1 MRIYTLDEMRQLI
14 LARKAIEE
22 PLLDVGP
29 ASDAWLDA
37 NAVAHLAMLLQGEIR
52 TAYDDM
58 WPWSA
63 SSEALDRHAQQWLTV
78 PRLEA
83 TPWSGL
89 VTLTSSATEPPDVP
103 AGLSMSA
110 TAGVEYLTT
119 QAVGSGGIAW
129 SGTAG
134 AWTATP
140 AAEAVEPGARANRAD
155 GTLLIIDSPPAGL
168 ASHASIYLTL
178 ASGTDAE
185 TDDRLRARILLAMA
199 YRPGAG
205 SPADYV
211 MWAMEA
217 DSSVARAYV
226 YPRWLLN
233 AVRSVVVVPLKADP
247 REQFSVG
254 EIAAIQ
260 AYIDERRPVGAD
272 VAVVNPT
279 PSPYYPASMSFY
291 VHCRA
296 GYGPDFV
303 PPSALTLLAGST
315 TTHLLHDAAGYTIPV
330 GSRVVTYYVGTSPMA
345 GTYAAQRVVVSSGD
359 GWVDVSEPLPAA
371 PIPGA
376 PLESGGPIW
385 QAVHDAVVAWFC
397 RLGPAV
403 SDTSTHPRF
412 PPPSYDDSP
421 SGLYRSDFYRT
432 VDAVDGVQVVIPDT
446 PNFATDYP
454 LTVTPGNTPEMYML
468 TSPRVRLLNALE

>member
-1 MRIYTLDEMRQLI
+1 MRTYTLDEMRQLI
-14 LARKAIEE
+14 LARKSVEE
-22 PLLDVGP
+22 PLLDTSP
-29 ASDAWLDA
+29 AGDAWLDA
-37 NAVAHLAMLLQGEIR
+37 NAVAHLAMLLQGEIQS
-52 TAYDDM
+52 AYDDF

-63 SSEALDRHAQQWLTV
+63 SEEALEGLARQWLTV
-78 PRLEA
+78 PRLAA
-83 TPWSGL
+83 TAWEGF
-89 VTLTSSATEPPDVP
+89 VVLTSSETTPPDVP
-103 AGLSMSA
+103 AGL
-110 TAGVEYLTT
+110 TLETTDGVEYETT
-119 QAVGSGGIAW
+119 EAVGSGGIAW

-134 AWTATP
+134 AWTASP
-140 AAEAVEPGARANRAD
+140 AAQATEAGANGNRD
-155 GTLLIIDSPPAGL
+155 IGTVLVVQSPPAGL
-168 ASHASIYLTL
+168 SSNASIGETTT
-178 ASGTDAE
+178 SGSDTE
-185 TDDRLRARILLAMA
+185 SLDRLRSRILLATS

-226 YPRWLLN
+226 YPRWMLN

-247 REQFSVG
+247 REQFSAG
-254 EIAAIQ
+254 ELAAIH

-272 VAVVNPT
+272 VAVINPT

-315 TTHLLHDAAGYTIPV
+315 TTHLLHDDAGYTIPV
-330 GSRVVTYYVGTSPMA
+330 GSRVVAYYVDTSPMA
-345 GTYAAQRVVVSSGD
+345 GTYAAQRVVVGSGG
-359 GWVDVSEPLPAA
+359 GWVDVSEPFPAA

-397 RLGPAV
+397 SLGPAV
-403 SDTSTHPRF
+403 SDTPTQPRF

-432 VDAVDGVQVVIPDT
+432 VDAIEGVQVVIPDT
-446 PNFATDYP
+446 PTFATDYP

-468 TSPRVRLLNALE
+468 TSPRVMLLGAIE

>member
-205 SPADYV
+205 SPANYV
-211 MWAMEA
+211 AWAMEA
-217 DSSVARAYV
+217 RADVARAYV
-226 YPRWLLN
+226 YPRWELN
-233 AVRSVVVVPLKADP
+233 DVRSVVVIPLRADP
-247 REQFSVG
+247 RQYYSPTELTQ
-254 EIAAIQ
+254 IR
-260 AYIDERRPVGAD
+260 AYIETRRPVGAD
-272 VAVVNPT
+272 VNVLKPGLT
-279 PSPYYPASMSFY
+279 FY
-291 VHCRA
+291 TAATFDFVAHCRA

-303 PPSALTLLAGST
+303 PPATPTVLVGST
-315 TTHLLHDAAGYTIPV
+315 RTRILHDQATYSVPV
-330 GSRVVTYYVGTSPMA
+330 GARVVVYADLTWA
-345 GTYAAQRVVVSSGD
+345 AAQRVVIASGG
-359 GWVDVSEPLPAA
+359 GWVELNEALPADPSA
-371 PIPGA
+371 GS
-376 PLESGGPIW
+376 PLDAGGPAW
-385 QAVHDAVVAWFC
+385 QPLHDAIVAWFC
-397 RLGPAV
+397 RLGPAI
-403 SDTSTHPRF
+403 STDTTRPRF

-421 SGLYRSDFYRT
+421 AGLYRSDFFA
-432 VDAVDGVQVVIPDT
+432 VADAAPGVQAVVPYLPAFDADI
-446 PNFATDYP
+446 P
-454 LTVTPGNTPEMYML
+454 LTVAPGSTPTMYAIS
-468 TSPRVRLLNALE
+468 SPRIRLATAAE